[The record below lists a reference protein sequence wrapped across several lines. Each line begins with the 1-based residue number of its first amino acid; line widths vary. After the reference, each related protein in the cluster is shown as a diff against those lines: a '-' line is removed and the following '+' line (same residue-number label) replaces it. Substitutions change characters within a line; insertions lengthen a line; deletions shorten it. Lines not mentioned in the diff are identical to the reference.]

1 MNMNSERVSGKT
13 KVKKTAR
20 SMRIWGE
27 GNKLIHAG
35 FVPEAKYSIEVS
47 KQPFG
52 RKRILLRL
60 DENGDRQVT
69 KANRK
74 GKARPIIDLHSNQVA
89 ELFDAGTELMVSYC
103 PWGVIVFEGEG
114 RDVCLRSWQRDALR
128 YMQAK
133 SEEQS

>member
-1 MNMNSERVSGKT
+1 MNIHSERVRGKT

-20 SMRIWGE
+20 SMRIWVE
-27 GNKLIHAG
+27 GDKLTHAG

-52 RKRILLRL
+52 RQRILLRL

-89 ELFDAGTELMVSYC
+89 ELFDAGTEIGIVYS
-103 PWGVIVFEGEG
+103 PNGVIFFEGEG
-114 RDVCLRSWQRDALR
+114 KEVRS
-128 YMQAK
+128 
-133 SEEQS
+133 